1 MAIPSESDRSPIH
14 LSHSNVPLPHSIGEP
29 TPGAKITILK
39 TIFSR
44 SENQHPAAVA
54 TGRSCLTRFYTA
66 G

>member
-1 MAIPSESDRSPIH
+1 MAIPSKSDPSPIH
-14 LSHSNVPLPHSIGEP
+14 LSHSDVPHLHSIGEP

-54 TGRSCLTRFYTA
+54 ADRRRLTRGYPVR
-66 G
+66 